1 MTKGLWMIRII
12 VLGAILAP
20 AAAYSQLSDT
30 FYFSPS
36 TNCTIKEY
44 SSGSLKEVDAKNFQ
58 GVPLKAKKLNRNPQ
72 FMAYKVA
79 GKIYISPATCLK
91 TTSMDSLEE
100 LETDSFDERGR
111 RDQTDYGNR
120 LNAADNGQRKSS
132 TSASFKNDY
141 YLELDLGIIS
151 AGGKD
156 PTYPDYSDL
165 NQVIIDGGDTTT
177 INFGEAESTEYKT
190 KTAISIGFGKRIT
203 PIQFISLKFRK
214 YNGGSTD
221 SIPATI
227 TYSDGTPSE
236 EGIANL
242 KFEDSVMDFMI
253 GTKFVLMPDSNYKPI
268 LGAYLGLSTTSSK
281 KTDVDG
287 NQEEVAMKSSAM
299 IFALEGGVETMFSDH
314 FGAGATLGYQ
324 YVLKRKFKFDQESDT
339 QLLKPFTSNKNY
351 SNLSFSLGIKTY
363 F

>member
-1 MTKGLWMIRII
+1 MIKII
-12 VLGAILAP
+12 ALAAVLAP
-20 AAAYSQLSDT
+20 AAAYSQLNDT
-30 FYFSPS
+30 YYFSPS
-36 TNCTIKEY
+36 ANCTIKEY
-44 SSGSLKEVDAKNFQ
+44 KSGGLTQVDAKNFQ

-91 TTSMDSLEE
+91 TTSLDSLEE

-132 TSASFKNDY
+132 NNSTTSSSFKNDY
-141 YLELDLGIIS
+141 YLELDMGILS
-151 AGGKD
+151 AGTKD

-165 NQVIIDGGDTTT
+165 NQVIVDGADTTT
-177 INFGEAESTEYKT
+177 ITFGEAESSSYKT
-190 KTAISIGFGKRIT
+190 KAAISVGLGKRIS
-203 PIQFISLKFRK
+203 PIQFISFKFRK
-214 YNGGSTD
+214 YNGESTD
-221 SIPATI
+221 SVPGSI
-227 TYSDGTPSE
+227 TYSDGSPPD
-236 EGIANL
+236 EGMANL
-242 KFEDSVMDFMI
+242 KFEDSVMDFML

-281 KTDVDG
+281 ITDIDG
-287 NQEEVAMKSSAM
+287 NEEEIKTSSSAM
-299 IFALEGGVETMFSDH
+299 IFALEGGVETMFTEH
-314 FGAGATLGYQ
+314 FGVGATLGYQ
-324 YVLKRKFKFDQESDT
+324 YVSKRKYKFDQESDT
-339 QLLKPFTSNKNY
+339 QVLKPFTSNKSY